1 MFAGRRILFPEYAH
15 DVPFRIANTPAP
27 DGTLSA
33 VRTFEFPER
42 TRTMEDTMTVVDGQL
57 VDRLGRRRG
66 LEVTV
71 RLDVVA
77 GALQMTSTRLAILA
91 GRARVPLPPVATM
104 RLVERTDGSQQRVE
118 VRITAP
124 VIGEVFRYAGAFAY
138 AIRPAAGLDEG

>member
-42 TRTMEDTMTVVDGQL
+42 TRTMEDTMTVVD
-57 VDRLGRRRG
+57 
-66 LEVTV
+66 
-71 RLDVVA
+71 
-77 GALQMTSTRLAILA
+77 
-91 GRARVPLPPVATM
+91 
-104 RLVERTDGSQQRVE
+104 

-124 VIGEVFRYAGAFAY
+124 LIGEVFRYAGAFAY